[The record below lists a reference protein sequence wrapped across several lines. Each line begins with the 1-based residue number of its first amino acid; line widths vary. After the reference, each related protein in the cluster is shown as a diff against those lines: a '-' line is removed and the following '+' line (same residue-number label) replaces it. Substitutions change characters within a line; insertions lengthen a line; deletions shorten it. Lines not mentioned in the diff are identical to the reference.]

1 MENIIVIY
9 LAWQIIAQQYRAEYY
24 VLDEINGI
32 TENQAEELIIENDIE
47 FETKDYWDKA
57 SALAE
62 KTIEELSEAER
73 DQAEMQET
81 YTWLNQSYR

>member
-9 LAWQIIAQQYRAEYY
+9 LAFQIIAQQYQAEYN
-24 VLDEINGI
+24 VIDEIDGI
-32 TENQAEELIIENDIE
+32 TENQAEEIIVDNDIE

-62 KTIEELSEAER
+62 KTI
-73 DQAEMQET
+73 
-81 YTWLNQSYR
+81 

>member
-9 LAWQIIAQQYRAEYY
+9 LAFQIIAQQYQAEYN
-24 VLDEINGI
+24 VIDEIDGI
-32 TENQAEELIIENDIE
+32 TENQAEEIIVDNDIE
-47 FETKDYWDKA
+47 FETSDYWDKA
-57 SALAE
+57 QALAE

>member
-9 LAWQIIAQQYRAEYY
+9 IAWQIIAQDYRAEYQ
-24 VLDEINGI
+24 VLEDIDGI
-32 TENQAEELIIENDIE
+32 TEDQAEELIVENDIE
-47 FETKDYWDKA
+47 FETSDYWDKA
-57 SALAE
+57 QALAE